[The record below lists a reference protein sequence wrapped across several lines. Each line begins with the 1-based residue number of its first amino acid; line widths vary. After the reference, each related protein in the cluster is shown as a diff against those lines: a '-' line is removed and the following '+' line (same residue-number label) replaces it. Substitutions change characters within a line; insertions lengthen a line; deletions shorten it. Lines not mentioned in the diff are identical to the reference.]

1 MIKLVAHKESGF
13 SLVEVIIGIFIIGMI
28 VLVLSNIP
36 NAINLVT
43 TSQSE
48 SKVREVTAKKIE
60 DLRLLGYTGLANGTT
75 SFSDSKLS
83 GLTNVSGNVLIS
95 DCSTEPTLC
104 PNEELAKKVTVTIT
118 WNENTEPKRF
128 SVTTLISQ
136 GGLR

>member
-1 MIKLVAHKESGF
+1 MMNLTAHKNKGF
-13 SLVEVIIGIFIIGMI
+13 SLVEVIIGVFIVGLI

-43 TSQSE
+43 ISQSE
-48 SKVREVTAKKIE
+48 SKVREVAAEKIE
-60 DLRLLGYTGLANGTT
+60 NLRLLGYTGLANGTT
-75 SFSDSKLS
+75 SFYDSKLS

-95 DCSTEPTLC
+95 DCSTEPALC
-104 PNEELAKKVTVTIT
+104 PNAELAKKVAVTIT
-118 WNENTEPKRF
+118 WDENTEPKRF